1 MLLTAFFRWGHW
13 GFDVLIDGQTRNTW
27 HKNQNHQFYRTISS
41 VGNSGVFVSQWKK
54 PPFSNTPKA
63 VESTQETL
71 WSLVHRCTWIAF
83 LASDLLARKK
93 RLMRL
98 SIIIY
103 CLLLVNLV
111 NPPTSTML
119 FSLWS
124 PLSSFKRAAQV
135 EGCLPWHWLLAKIF
149 WNCFLS
155 MIPSMLKWCC
165 PTPAPQTVNVSF
177 SGYGRKFLLQ
187 ILAVLH

>member
-111 NPPTSTML
+111 NPPASTML
-119 FSLWS
+119 FSPWS
-124 PLSSFKRAAQV
+124 LPFFQKSSSGGRVSA
-135 EGCLPWHWLLAKIF
+135 LALIVSKDI
-149 WNCFLS
+149 LK
-155 MIPSMLKWCC
+155 MLFIND
-165 PTPAPQTVNVSF
+165 T
-177 SGYGRKFLLQ
+177 
-187 ILAVLH
+187 LHA